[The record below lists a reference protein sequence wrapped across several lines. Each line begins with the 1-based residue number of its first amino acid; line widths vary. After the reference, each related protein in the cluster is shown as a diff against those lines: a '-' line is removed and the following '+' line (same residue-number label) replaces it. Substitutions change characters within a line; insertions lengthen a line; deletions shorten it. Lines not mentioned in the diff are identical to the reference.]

1 MFALGCFLV
10 IAKPAIRPTA
20 SIIIKIQPLIS
31 MLSFV
36 CGDVLIIG
44 LLFYY
49 CFFWIA
55 YEHLP
60 ILVYMGV

>member
-10 IAKPAIRPTA
+10 IAKAAIPPTA

-49 CFFWIA
+49 YFLLKI
-55 YEHLP
+55 
-60 ILVYMGV
+60 

>member
-49 CFFWIA
+49 YFLLKKIG
-55 YEHLP
+55 YLMR
-60 ILVYMGV
+60 YMV

>member
-10 IAKPAIRPTA
+10 IAKPAIPPTA

-36 CGDVLIIG
+36 CDDVLIIG

-49 CFFWIA
+49 CFLLKKIG
-55 YEHLP
+55 YLMR
-60 ILVYMGV
+60 YMV